1 MTDRMIDSGANDFA
15 DNPYESELCSYCG
28 ESIDNLNADDV
39 NVIRYTLDGE
49 TRVCCERCFWGWIE
63 EEKEYDEA
71 LMILRNRIPGESTG
85 LQAID
90 TDSQALEKALEQA
103 IITRVSYES
112 AIFALK
118 DMKGVA

>member
-15 DNPYESELCSYCG
+15 DNPYESDDDERCYCCDDA
-28 ESIDNLNADDV
+28 IDEDEHK
-39 NVIRYTLDGE
+39 IRFVLDGKE
-49 TRVCCERCFWGWIE
+49 VVCCEWCFWGWIE
-63 EEKEYDEA
+63 EEKDYDEA

-85 LQAID
+85 IQAID